1 MRYISFIICFV
12 YSIIS
17 ISQTIVNPVFDRIG
31 NVGFRVE
38 KIEFTNDATV
48 LSCSCVLEGG
58 SWADFSPNAYL
69 EDVVTGKQYKILKC
83 EGLPFSPEK
92 KVFIEDARCNI
103 ILTFPA
109 IQISSKLNLI
119 ENAFSETAFNVWGL
133 STSESFNQK
142 YTLGQCQLFNLQ
154 SEFYKELNDTIRAI
168 EYKEKEIDAK
178 KYNYGITS
186 DAAFFA
192 FYDKSNLYDYYGFCQ
207 DTIDCPEELIKIA
220 EQTGESPVFLLFQ
233 KSISYMKKGYNAK
246 AIMYAK
252 ESVQLSMAINDNKMS
267 ETTNRFLA
275 FLYYINNDYEQ
286 LEKTMSET
294 IDSLKVKIINEFVGM
309 TKEQRQRIWKDDGA
323 YLNSFN
329 SIIKAK
335 EITGSTI
342 AKVYDNVLF
351 SKSIMFDTYTQES
364 LLQHLQVSWKTI
376 QKKLLDNDIA
386 IEFVCVPTIGYPSDM
401 TRDEIESD
409 TSYYALVIDNVCQY
423 PKLIPLCGESKIDK
437 LWLYYRNNDTNS
449 AQDLAL
455 ECLWKPILSLF
466 KHVKNIYFCPDG
478 LLHILPIENLIKDKD
493 SFGDRNNNYF
503 RLSSTK
509 KLIEKQSAPQIH
521 NAVLFGNLDYNQF
534 IELQNDEG
542 ATHSTSLIRGIL
554 DRGGFEPLYYSQ
566 IEVNEIADILKN
578 RNVSTQIYLGEKG
591 TEDCFNQYCDKSISI
606 IHLATHGMYINPV
619 EINSIKADNNFT
631 FLETIPN
638 ERSIWDSI
646 NWEDIYM
653 THSFLVMAG
662 GNKHISR
669 DFIQNDKNDG
679 ILTAKEISQMNFQEV
694 ELVVLSACETA
705 LGDIGWDG
713 LFGLQRGFKK
723 AGANTI
729 LMSLDKVDDEA
740 TKVLMVEFYKN
751 LMSGKTKLQS
761 LKAAQNYLR
770 KYENGKFDD
779 PKYWAS
785 FIMLDGLN

>member
-1 MRYISFIICFV
+1 M
-12 YSIIS
+12 
-17 ISQTIVNPVFDRIG
+17 FDRTG

-48 LSCSCVLEGG
+48 LSCSCELEGG
-58 SWADFSPNAYL
+58 FWADFSPNAYL
-69 EDVVTGKQYKILKC
+69 EDVATGKQYKILKC

-92 KVFIEDARCNI
+92 KVFSEDEKCNI
-103 ILTFPA
+103 VLSFPL

-119 ENAFSETAFNVWGL
+119 ENAYSETAFNVWGL

-168 EYKEKEIDAK
+168 QYKEKEIDAK

-192 FYDKSNLYDYYGFCQ
+192 FHEKSNLCNYYGFCQ
-207 DTIDCPEELIKIA
+207 DTIDCPEEVIKIA
-220 EQTGESPVFLLFQ
+220 EQTGESPVFLLLQ
-233 KSISYMKKGYNAK
+233 KSISYMEKGNNAK
-246 AIMYAK
+246 AIVYAK
-252 ESVQLSMAINDNKMS
+252 ESVQFSMAINDNKMAD
-267 ETTNRFLA
+267 TTNRFLA
-275 FLYYINNDYEQ
+275 TLYYINNDYEL

-294 IDSLKVKIINEFVGM
+294 IDSLKVKIINEFIGM
-309 TKEQRQRIWKDDGA
+309 TKEQKKRIWKDDGA
-323 YLNSFN
+323 YLSAFN
-329 SIIKAK
+329 SIIKKK

-351 SKSIMFDTYTQES
+351 SKSIMIDTYTQES
-364 LLQHLQVSWKTI
+364 LLQHLQISWKTI
-376 QKKLLDNDIA
+376 QKKLLDDDIA
-386 IEFVCVPTIGYPSDM
+386 IEFVCIPTIDNLNDM
-401 TRDEIESD
+401 TCDEFESD
-409 TSYYALVIDNVCQY
+409 TSYYALVIDKVCRY
-423 PKLIPLCGESKIDK
+423 PQLIPLCSSFEI
-437 LWLYYRNNDTNS
+437 RNMWCGLRDYDTSS
-449 AQDLAL
+449 AWDMIGKYI
-455 ECLWKPILSLF
+455 WKPIMNQYQNA
-466 KHVKNIYFCPDG
+466 KNIYFSPDG
-478 LLHILPIENLIKDKD
+478 ILHILPIENYSLDEGRIK
-493 SFGDRNNNYF
+493 RNLY

-509 KLIEKQSAPQIH
+509 KLIEKQSVPHIH
-521 NAVLFGNLDYNQF
+521 NAILFGNLDYNQF
-534 IELQNDEG
+534 IELQSDEG
-542 ATHSTSLIRGIL
+542 EMHSTSLIRSIL

-566 IEVNEIADILKN
+566 IEVNEIADILTNK
-578 RNVSTQIYLGEKG
+578 NVSTQIYLGEKG

-606 IHLATHGMYINPV
+606 IHFATHGMYINPV

-662 GNKHISR
+662 GNKLISR
-669 DFIQNDKNDG
+669 DVIQNDKNDG
-679 ILTAKEISQMNFQEV
+679 FLTSKEISQMDFQEV

-713 LFGLQRGFKK
+713 LFGLQRGFKE
-723 AGANTI
+723 AGVNTI
-729 LMSLDKVDDEA
+729 LMSLDKIDDEA
-740 TKVLMVEFYKN
+740 TKILMVEFYRN
-751 LMSGKTKLQS
+751 LMDGKTKYQS
-761 LKAAQNYLR
+761 LKNAQNYLR
-770 KYENGKFDD
+770 KYESGKYDD